1 MAAREIINNRAF
13 RHFFHLH
20 KSYPVKGKILT
31 LGSVILILCHS
42 CRAPQPDRRDNAA
55 NQHKAILKKPAS
67 SYQDSLTIDYRA
79 AVFFHPDSLQLEKI
93 KALNEKGI
101 FESITHDCY
110 FETNNAR
117 LVIQRYWSGLR
128 IVDASKTRWL
138 IFEKSDHTRK
148 EIDLNE
154 INDICGLYL
163 FDKKNNPARVDMTN
177 INTALQTISRNE
189 WPFPGE
195 V

>member
-1 MAAREIINNRAF
+1 MAGREITHNRAF
-13 RHFFHLH
+13 RHFFLLH
-20 KSYPVKGKILT
+20 KSYPITGKILT

-42 CRAPQPDRRDNAA
+42 CLAPQRDPGDNTA
-55 NQHKAILKKPAS
+55 NQHKGILKKPAS

-79 AVFFHPDSLQLEKI
+79 AVFFHPDSLQMEKI
-93 KALNEKGI
+93 RAINEKGI

-128 IVDASKTRWL
+128 IVDASKSRWL

-148 EIDLNE
+148 AIDLNE

-163 FDKKNNPARVDMTN
+163 FDLKNNPVRVDMTN
-177 INTALQTISRNE
+177 INTALENY
-189 WPFPGE
+189 FKK
-195 V
+195 